1 MNDGFAE
8 GYAIGQGNNNS
19 RDGMGWGGEWIWII
33 VLFAL
38 FGWGGNGAWGG
49 NGNGGGQQMG
59 YDIGKLATTNDVAGG
74 FASSATL
81 GGLNDIKLGQAGIQQ
96 SLCQG
101 FNGVNTAILTSA
113 NQTNMGIANLGY
125 EMQNCCCQTQRAI
138 DSVNYNMATNTCAIQ
153 QSICNSTRDIIDGQ
167 RESTNAILGFLTNE
181 KISSLQAQNAQLT
194 AQLSQNAQTNTI
206 INTLRPVASP
216 AYITCSPYE
225 SAFGRNG
232 GGCGCGCG
240 C

>member
-1 MNDGFAE
+1 MAYPNYGYNNYGYIP
-8 GYAIGQGNNNS
+8 GYAPGYTQPQYATNPYQNMQPVQTQAVPNTVIPPTTNKRLCISQEDAMSRQVENNS
-19 RDGMGWGGEWIWII
+19 SYVYFDQNKDIMYE
-33 VLFAL
+33 V
-38 FGWGGNGAWGG
+38 NTDAWGKKTC
-49 NGNGGGQQMG
+49 NV
-59 YDIGKLATTNDVAGG
+59 YSLAVYKNPEVAE
-74 FASSATL
+74 
-81 GGLNDIKLGQAGIQQ
+81 
-96 SLCQG
+96 
-101 FNGVNTAILTSA
+101 VR
-113 NQTNMGIANLGY
+113 
-125 EMQNCCCQTQRAI
+125 QTQRAI
-138 DSVNYNMATNTCAIQ
+138 DAVNYNMATNTCNIQ

-194 AQLSQNAQTNTI
+194 AQLSQNAQTQTL

-225 SAFGRNG
+225 SAYGTRN